1 MHTILN
7 DIIEKKKLD
16 LIEEKKKISLSSLRA
31 TCLPAGKLA
40 KQSLLIES
48 SLRLPRRSFLSLRND
63 GIFIIGEIKLASP
76 TEKFLGKKE
85 DIITRA
91 IAYQDAGV
99 DAISFITEKHYFN
112 SDISFIPKIKE
123 KVSLPI
129 LQKDFVIDAYQ
140 IYQAKKVGSDALLLI
155 ARLVDSETLKNF
167 VLLCQKLEIEPVV
180 EINTE
185 EDLEKAIATNTK
197 IIAVNARNLETFNVD
212 VAGACDLL
220 KKIPDRFFKLA
231 FSGVKSSSGVKKY
244 QDAGAQGVLVGTELM
259 KAENIEEFISSLRG
273 VKRRSNLDD

>member
-16 LIEEKKKISLSSLRA
+16 LIEEKKKISLLSLRA
-31 TCLPAGKLA
+31 LA
-40 KQSLLIES
+40 KQSLLIEN
-48 SLRLPRRSFLSLRND
+48 SLRLPRSRVVARRPRND
-63 GIFIIGEIKLASP
+63 GISIIGEIKLASP

-112 SDISFIPKIKE
+112 SDVSFIPKIKE

-140 IYQAKKVGSDALLLI
+140 IYQAKKIGSDALLLI
-155 ARLVDSETLKNF
+155 ARLLDSETLKNF

-185 EDLEKAIATNTK
+185 EDLEKAIATTTK

-220 KKIPDRFFKLA
+220 KKIPDRFLKLA
-231 FSGVKSSSGVKKY
+231 FSGVKTSSEVKKY
-244 QDAGAQGVLVGTELM
+244 IDAGSQGVLVGTELM
-259 KAENIEEFISSLRG
+259 KAENIDLFI
-273 VKRRSNLDD
+273 DDLKKITV